1 MIEIKLHN
9 PVANEANAWLYWWD
23 GYEGVFS
30 LEFVQKLFDEHPDE
44 KDFKF
49 NIHCPGGEVEE
60 GLAIYDCL
68 RTSGRN
74 IYMNIEG
81 GCHSM
86 AVTLLLAA
94 PKENRT
100 ANPNCLALIHQVQG
114 YAGGSADE
122 LEKAAEEARM
132 LQNKI
137 LDIYADRTGMDR
149 AELETIM
156 NEQKERTA
164 EELLAWGFIS
174 RINAYNTNLKPSKN
188 QRFMSKETKKNLKQR
203 ASEFLNSLL
212 GAVGVVTNY
221 EFTDPEG
228 NVLFETE
235 EESDALVEGET
246 KASPDGVFTIADG
259 RTVTIEGGVVTKVE
273 EASGDGGEGDGG
285 EGGEEG
291 NAKTGEGETNLE
303 EQVTNLKAE
312 NANLKQQLSD
322 AAELIKELRA
332 NIKSNYQ
339 VPARQNGQ
347 KRNTRVQPT
356 AKTSSDIKEEIRN
369 NRKKNGPKAE

>member
-30 LEFVQKLFDEHPDE
+30 LEFVQKLFDDHPDE

-60 GLAIYDCL
+60 GLAIYDCI

-81 GCHSM
+81 SCHSM

-114 YAGGSADE
+114 YVGGSVDDIE
-122 LEKAAEEARM
+122 RAAEEVRM

-137 LDIYADRTGMDR
+137 LDIYADRTGKDR
-149 AELETIM
+149 GELEAIM

-174 RINAYNTNLKPSKN
+174 RINAYNTNLKPQKN
-188 QRFMSKETKKNLKQR
+188 QRLMSKEVKKNLKQR

-221 EFTDPEG
+221 EFTDPDG

-235 EESDALVEGET
+235 EETDALVEGET

-273 EASGDGGEGDGG
+273 DASSGDGG
-285 EGGEEG
+285 EGGEG
-291 NAKTGEGETNLE
+291 GEGDDTNLDDATVE
-303 EQVTNLKAE
+303 ELQQEVTNLRAE
-312 NANLKQQLSD
+312 NASLKEKLSTS
-322 AAELIKELRA
+322 AELIKELRS
-332 NIKSNYQ
+332 NVKSNYQ
-339 VPARQNGQ
+339 VPARQNGT
-347 KRNTRVQPT
+347 KRNTRTQTGPKS
-356 AKTSSDIKEEIRN
+356 AQDIKEEIRS
-369 NRKKNGPKAE
+369 NRKKNGQKAE

>member
-1 MIEIKLHN
+1 MIEIKLHT
-9 PVANEANAWLYWWD
+9 PIANEANSWFYEWD
-23 GYEGVFS
+23 GHDGVFS
-30 LEFVQKLFDEHPDE
+30 LEFVQDLFEKNPDE

-74 IYMNIEG
+74 IHMNIEG

-100 ANPNCLALIHQVQG
+100 ANPNALALIHQVQS
-114 YAGGSADE
+114 YAYGSVEDI
-122 LEKAAEEARM
+122 EKVASEARM
-132 LQNKI
+132 LQNKM

-149 AELETIM
+149 AELEAIM

-164 EELLAWGFIS
+164 EELLQWGFIS

-188 QRFMSKETKKNLKQR
+188 KRFMSKETKKNLKQR
-203 ASEFLNSLL
+203 ATEFLNALL
-212 GAVGVVTNY
+212 GSVGVGMNY

-235 EESDALVEGET
+235 EETDALVEGET

-259 RTVTIEGGVVTKVE
+259 RTVTIEGGVVTRVE
-273 EASGDGGEGDGG
+273 EASGDEPEDTNNSAT
-285 EGGEEG
+285 EEPAA
-291 NAKTGEGETNLE
+291 NQDVE
-303 EQVTNLKAE
+303 ELRSE
-312 NANLKQQLSD
+312 NANLRNQLAE
-322 AAELIKELRA
+322 AANLIRDLRSE
-332 NIKSNYQ
+332 IKSNYE
-339 VPARQNGQ
+339 VPSRQNGA
-347 KRNTRVQPT
+347 KRNQRQEQKPKT
-356 AKTSSDIKEEIRN
+356 AEDYKKDLRE
-369 NRKKNGPKAE
+369 NRKK

>member
-30 LEFVQKLFDEHPDE
+30 LEFVQKLFDDHPDE

-114 YAGGSADE
+114 YAGGSVDD
-122 LEKAAEEARM
+122 LEKAAENARM
-132 LQNKI
+132 LQNKM
-137 LDIYADRTGMDR
+137 LDIYAERTGMDR
-149 AELETIM
+149 AELEAIM
-156 NEQKERTA
+156 DEQKERTA

-174 RINAYNTNLKPSKN
+174 RINAYNTNFKTTKN
-188 QRFMSKETKKNLKQR
+188 QRFMSKEAKKNLKQR

-228 NVLFETE
+228 NVLFTTE
-235 EESDALVEGET
+235 EETDTLVEGET
-246 KASPDGVFTIADG
+246 QASPDGVFTIADG
-259 RTVTIEGGVVTKVE
+259 RTVTIEGGTVTKVE
-273 EASGDGGEGDGG
+273 EASGDEGGEGESNSADGG
-285 EGGEEG
+285 ETPEQT
-291 NAKTGEGETNLE
+291 NETLR
-303 EQVTNLKAE
+303 TE
-312 NANLKQQLSD
+312 NANLRNQLSE
-322 AAELIKELRA
+322 AAELIKELRS
-332 NIKSNYQ
+332 NIKSNYE
-339 VPARQNGQ
+339 VPARQNGAR
-347 KRNTRVQPT
+347 RNQRQEPKPKT
-356 AKTSSDIKEEIRN
+356 AEDYKAELRE
-369 NRKKNGPKAE
+369 NRKNNKGQKA

>member
-30 LEFVQKLFDEHPDE
+30 LEFVQKMFEEHPDE

-81 GCHSM
+81 SCHSM

-114 YAGGSADE
+114 YAGGSVDD

-132 LQNKI
+132 LQNKM
-137 LDIYADRTGMDR
+137 LDIYADRTGKDR
-149 AELETIM
+149 AELEAIM

-164 EELLAWGFIS
+164 EELLEWGFIS
-174 RINAYNTNLKPSKN
+174 RINAYNTNIKPTQSKTKKI
-188 QRFMSKETKKNLKQR
+188 MSKEAKNLRQR
-203 ASEFLNSLL
+203 ATDFLNSLL
-212 GAVGVVTNY
+212 GIVGVAMNY
-221 EFTDPEG
+221 EFTDPDG
-228 NVLFETE
+228 NVVFTTE

-246 KASPDGVFTIADG
+246 KASPDGTFVIADG

-273 EASGDGGEGDGG
+273 EASG
-285 EGGEEG
+285 EEDDPEDQ
-291 NAKTGEGETNLE
+291 NSNTDQTPEDVQQELQNLR
-303 EQVTNLKAE
+303 AE
-312 NANLKQQLSD
+312 NAALKAKVTES
-322 AAELIKELRA
+322 AAIIKELRS
-332 NIKSNYQ
+332 NIKSDYK
-339 VPARQNGQ
+339 VPARKGGAGKAN
-347 KRNTRVQPT
+347 
-356 AKTSSDIKEEIRN
+356 AKTSDGPKTAEEIKKQIKE
-369 NRKKNGPKAE
+369 NRTAPKAGKEN